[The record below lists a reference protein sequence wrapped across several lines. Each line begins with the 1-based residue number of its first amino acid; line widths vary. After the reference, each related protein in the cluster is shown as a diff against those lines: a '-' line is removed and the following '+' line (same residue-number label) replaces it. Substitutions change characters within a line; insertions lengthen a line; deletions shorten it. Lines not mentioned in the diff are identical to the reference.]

1 MLELYYLQ
9 RCCLIGAFWV
19 GFGAAQTP
27 SFDSKGFFQSG
38 QDGTDI
44 SEFYASYGEPKS
56 PL

>member
-27 SFDSKGFFQSG
+27 SLDSKGFFQSG